1 MAHGRQVAG
10 VNYFFLRQI
19 QLSPVSQGSNS
30 RLCCTSQ
37 HGPLPISGSVARP
50 KLLQEVSRRKEV
62 ARLETL

>member
-1 MAHGRQVAG
+1 MTRGRQVAG

-19 QLSPVSQGSNS
+19 QLSLVSQGSNS